1 MNFENSTLDKYIS
14 SIFNFNNVN
23 PTYVFQLPDINN
35 YNRLLVFRKSDFSA
49 AVFPNISN
57 VNKFTKSTEN
67 LQVSSSSK
75 HPIKAKNEELLEELK
90 HERLIFENN
99 LNGNVD
105 DYDDNMKKIVDEN
118 VRLEKDFIEKMKSLN
133 RDLDDEDL
141 RENYQ
146 RLTQASPVM
155 SPLETKKK
163 EEDEWAELGLKGWTG
178 TVNFS
183 KDKLPQRKK

>member
-75 HPIKAKNEELLEELK
+75 HPVKAKNEELLEELK

-163 EEDEWAELGLKGWTG
+163 EVDEWAELGLKGWTG

>member
-75 HPIKAKNEELLEELK
+75 HPVKAKNEELLEELK